1 MGNGGTGAFR
11 VSFLELFIRVKTK
24 FPLSLNHRKA
34 GFSLIEML
42 LTLVLILGL
51 VTASVMNFTG
61 AFHRTG
67 LDEGSE
73 RLVTMIRFAQAE
85 AATSGR
91 KVRLSFEIPENQE
104 GENSQAELR
113 DIQVLWE
120 PDVLGQP
127 GRFEALSRKSWN
139 DGSIN
144 ELVGVHSV
152 RALTDTG
159 LSVVSHEAD
168 DMDVD
173 VMADEAGFE
182 AENRAAGWFG
192 DSDEAMVQSNAVE
205 TPRSQQLTFYPDG
218 SSDAM
223 EIVLA
228 SRKPED
234 SRLIAVRVQGVLGT
248 VSRQE
253 VDPGADGL
261 PRETMPID
269 GDRNKGGNPS
279 FPEPQPGRTGAPSAP
294 SDNWAELLLGDLGPA
309 TPTGNDLAEGSLVVV
324 RRGR

>member
-1 MGNGGTGAFR
+1 VIF
-11 VSFLELFIRVKTK
+11 RVKTN
-24 FPLSLNHRKA
+24 FPLSRNRRKA

-42 LTLVLILGL
+42 LTLVLVLGL
-51 VTASVMNFTG
+51 VTASVMNFSG

-91 KVRLSFEIPENQE
+91 KVRLSFDIPENPS
-104 GENSQAELR
+104 GETSGTELR

-127 GRFEALSRKSWN
+127 GRFEPLSRRSWN

-144 ELVGVHSV
+144 EMVGVHSV
-152 RALTDTG
+152 RSLTDTG
-159 LSVVSHEAD
+159 LSVVTRDTDAMD
-168 DMDVD
+168 DL
-173 VMADEAGFE
+173 ADESDFE
-182 AENRAAGWFG
+182 AANRAVGWFG
-192 DSDEAMVQSNAVE
+192 DSDETMVQSNAVE
-205 TPRSQQLTFYPDG
+205 TPRAQQLTFYPDG

-228 SRKPED
+228 SRKAED

-253 VDPGADGL
+253 VDPDADEV
-261 PRETMPID
+261 PDE
-269 GDRNKGGNPS
+269 N
-279 FPEPQPGRTGAPSAP
+279 
-294 SDNWAELLLGDLGPA
+294 GPF
-309 TPTGNDLAEGSLVVV
+309 D
-324 RRGR
+324 